1 MSVILITFAGAPK
14 VSEKAISKVCMIL
27 SILICIQL
35 PEIQSSLPT
44 EFVFV
49 VKLKVFIAL

>member
-27 SILICIQL
+27 AILIQL